1 MEKQSIVTSVQGSG
15 TFDFNDKTFY
25 KFEIVMKN
33 GDVGEY
39 NSLSQKQDRFII
51 GVETPYI
58 YDTNNPKWPKIKPV
72 YNFNSSPSRDG
83 NLQNVQKAAGNNT
96 TPQTAGKVYEREL
109 MIVKQSSLK
118 IAVEFCIHKKKDK
131 ATLSDIFK
139 TADEIVKYVLRPT
152 PPEAATDWHKLPE
165 KEMKVLK

>member
-1 MEKQSIVTSVQGSG
+1 MEKQSIVLSAQGSG
-15 TFDFNDKTFY
+15 SFDFNDKTFY
-25 KFEIVMKN
+25 KFEIEMKN

-58 YDTNNPKWPKIKPV
+58 FDTNNPKWPKIKPV

-83 NLQNVQKAAGNNT
+83 NIKNVQKAAGNNT
-96 TPQTAGKVYEREL
+96 THTAAPEHDARQI
-109 MIVKQSSLK
+109 MIIKQSSLK

-131 ATLSDIFK
+131 ATLSDLFK
-139 TADEIVKYVLRPT
+139 TADEIVKYVLKPT
-152 PPEAATDWHKLPE
+152 EPEAAKEWHKVPE
-165 KEMKVLK
+165 KETTALK